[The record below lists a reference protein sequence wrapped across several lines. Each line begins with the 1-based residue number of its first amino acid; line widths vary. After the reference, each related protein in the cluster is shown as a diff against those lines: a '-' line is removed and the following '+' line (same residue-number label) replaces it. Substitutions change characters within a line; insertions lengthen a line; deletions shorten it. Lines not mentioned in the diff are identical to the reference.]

1 MIDRLICAG
10 NAAFKSAA
18 KELSLAEILSK
29 AMYGLQKPPQPET
42 VISQAEPE
50 GKLKPLPPIIPPQ
63 SPGKKI
69 SSNQG
74 APLRHDD
81 SMAEARELALQ
92 KVDRTAC
99 LHLFLFR

>member
-10 NAAFKSAA
+10 NAASKSAA

-50 GKLKPLPPIIPPQ
+50 GKLTLPPPIKSPQ
-63 SPGKKI
+63 LPGKKI

-81 SMAEARELALQ
+81 LTAGPRELALQ
-92 KVDRTAC
+92 KVDSTAC
-99 LHLFLFR
+99 LHIFLFK